1 MGRVHIRSSLR
12 SRESSSTST
21 GVDPREKIKDC
32 CRKLVAFMCTQVG
45 VGGLIVGYAIVGA
58 IGFMTIETQMEYVHI
73 FELEK
78 LRRNYSEML
87 WSATAADHTVNVLN
101 KKAFEQQTD
110 QLLTDFQTEIVK
122 AVRKGYNGKTVE
134 EVWSLPAALMFCL
147 SIFTMIGYGNMV
159 PRTPW
164 GKGAT
169 VVYAIFGIPLYVLY
183 FLNMGN
189 VLAQT
194 FRWLYRWFHE
204 CTGRK
209 RLGQRIIVPST
220 ACLWVIF
227 GYIVAGTIMFAQWE
241 EWDYLDSAYFCV
253 TSLCK
258 IGMGDFVPGAN
269 IVEAKSGSHLK
280 LVINFVY
287 LLLGLGL
294 VAMCYNLMRE
304 DVREKAKELRE
315 DIIDAFLDFKRKM
328 VNCCQSDSK

>member
-1 MGRVHIRSSLR
+1 MTKMRSSSR
-12 SRESSSTST
+12 SCNSSATSINR
-21 GVDPREKIKDC
+21 DPREKIKDC

-45 VGGLIVGYAIVGA
+45 VGGLVVGYAIVGA
-58 IGFMTIETQMEYVHI
+58 LGFITLETQSEYPHVEEMQHLRKN
-73 FELEK
+73 FSEK
-78 LRRNYSEML
+78 L
-87 WSATAADHTVNVLN
+87 WTATAADRNVNVLN
-101 KKAFEQQTD
+101 KTAFNRQTD
-110 QLLTDFQTEIVK
+110 GLLSEFQIEVVK
-122 AVRKGYNGKTVE
+122 AVKKGYNGKSVKD
-134 EVWSLPAALMFCL
+134 VWSLPAALMFCL
-147 SIFTMIGYGNMV
+147 SVFTMIGYGNIV
-159 PRTPW
+159 PRTMW
-164 GKGAT
+164 GKVAT

-183 FLNMGN
+183 FLNMGK

-194 FRWLYRWFHE
+194 FRWLYRWFHV

-209 RLGQRIIVPST
+209 KPGQRIIVPST

-227 GYIVAGTIMFAQWE
+227 GYILIGTIMFAQWE

-304 DVREKAKELRE
+304 DVRVKARELRE
-315 DIIDAFLDFKRKM
+315 EIIEAFEDFKYRM
-328 VNCCQSDSK
+328 VHCCRVNST